1 MDSVDFKG
9 AKIPTI
15 TIPKGTLLFRAVRHS
30 EGDFTGA
37 DVSPGRRCI
46 PRNYNVFFYLDPF
59 VADIHTE
66 LANVQNV
73 DVYMTPHD
81 LKVVSMIGT
90 SPLTRGSRYG
100 SEKSPVVT
108 CSDIKNTC
116 LEGKPYDPCF
126 RDEFIRTHP
135 EIHGWAAIGRSDAE
149 KLKKAIEKG
158 TVPKNVRTEKDSKGN
173 VGAVELALYPLKER
187 MLEDVNIEHP
197 EDWKARHVFN
207 YSHVATLD
215 RKCDDRAVF
224 IKERTTF
231 DEKTG
236 FFTLK
241 EKAEPAKTE
250 NVPKTEESKILPRM
264 ENALVVATKCI
275 EAIQEPQA
283 SPFQKT
289 GIGMLPPQ
297 VMGPWKMDVE
307 AARHTLE
314 YVYGKLHH
322 ACYMLCVTKGNPVLY
337 KLEERTTAP
346 GFANALFNQKLKKTM
361 RARPTRQKQW
371 RVIQCLVKPYSE
383 ESTFTDA
390 YVTFLDKMSVRLPDG
405 VFLMNLTDAVLL
417 KKDGKEPWPM
427 VTGPGSIGKYNYRT
441 HIPILGGSSQV
452 GYWDVPIPNYDDVQ
466 IILGKDKNLVNPE
479 LTNWEKKSQKAVFRG
494 APTGCGYTL
503 ETNMR
508 LKLATMKSEDLDVG
522 VITVKS
528 NSIKFDPKEGMG
540 QLDMTGR
547 LKAVNRLSLDEQA
560 GFKYIVHID
569 GNVAAYRLLKMMTT
583 GSLILKVKGPY
594 ILWVDHL
601 LKNKQ
606 HYVEVKEDLSDL
618 KEVMEWCKSHD
629 SECKEIAKRGMDF
642 ANKALTKE
650 FVDASFSKIL
660 WSMSGEPN
668 TPEFSPN
675 TEEPDVPAMDLDEPP
690 KVVPS
695 KTSRW
700 GPKVEGA
707 PPSPPYKPLSEEEST
722 TPKFGPQSI
731 PGDVP
736 PMKLGGKRK
745 KRITRKQSR
754 T

>member
-1 MDSVDFKG
+1 M
-9 AKIPTI
+9 
-15 TIPKGTLLFRAVRHS
+15 
-30 EGDFTGA
+30 
-37 DVSPGRRCI
+37 
-46 PRNYNVFFYLDPF
+46 
-59 VADIHTE
+59 
-66 LANVQNV
+66 
-73 DVYMTPHD
+73 
-81 LKVVSMIGT
+81 
-90 SPLTRGSRYG
+90 
-100 SEKSPVVT
+100 
-108 CSDIKNTC
+108 
-116 LEGKPYDPCF
+116 
-126 RDEFIRTHP
+126 
-135 EIHGWAAIGRSDAE
+135 
-149 KLKKAIEKG
+149 
-158 TVPKNVRTEKDSKGN
+158 
-173 VGAVELALYPLKER
+173 
-187 MLEDVNIEHP
+187 
-197 EDWKARHVFN
+197 
-207 YSHVATLD
+207 
-215 RKCDDRAVF
+215 
-224 IKERTTF
+224 
-231 DEKTG
+231 
-236 FFTLK
+236 
-241 EKAEPAKTE
+241 
-250 NVPKTEESKILPRM
+250 
-264 ENALVVATKCI
+264 
-275 EAIQEPQA
+275 
-283 SPFQKT
+283 
-289 GIGMLPPQ
+289 
-297 VMGPWKMDVE
+297 
-307 AARHTLE
+307 
-314 YVYGKLHH
+314 
-322 ACYMLCVTKGNPVLY
+322 
-337 KLEERTTAP
+337 
-346 GFANALFNQKLKKTM
+346 
-361 RARPTRQKQW
+361 
-371 RVIQCLVKPYSE
+371 
-383 ESTFTDA
+383 
-390 YVTFLDKMSVRLPDG
+390 
-405 VFLMNLTDAVLL
+405 
-417 KKDGKEPWPM
+417 
-427 VTGPGSIGKYNYRT
+427 
-441 HIPILGGSSQV
+441 